1 MKQITEGL
9 KRFFKKCGDF
19 FQGIWRHKQGRIGLI
34 IVLVL
39 VFAAVFAEWL
49 APYDP
54 YDVTQRAEKGL
65 APSMEHLLGTSIT
78 TGQDV
83 FSMLLYGTR
92 VSLSVGIITGL
103 SIAVIGA
110 ILGVA
115 AGYLGGIVDMILMR
129 IVDIMIVVPTL
140 PLTIVITNIFGHSY
154 VVIVLV
160 FVLFGWQSLS
170 RVVRSQ
176 VLLLKNSD
184 YVKAAE
190 LAGAGKRYIM
200 FQHILP
206 GVSHLVVMNTA
217 LTCAGIMIAEAG
229 LSFLGLGN
237 PTAISWGKMLAD
249 AQSGGSMLF
258 GHWWTI
264 LAPGIGIFLSV
275 YAFMRLGL
283 AIEEILNPKMK
294 RKSGAYVML
303 KQLNN
308 SYLEEVFA
316 SMNDKELSEH
326 ETSGFDRKRNCGG
339 TVNG

>member
-1 MKQITEGL
+1 MAEEIKELL
-9 KRFFKKCGDF
+9 KKGRGFFGK
-19 FQGIWRHKQGRIGLI
+19 IWNHKQGRVGLLVVVLL
-34 IVLVL
+34 IVTAL
-39 VFAAVFAEWL
+39 FAEQI

-65 APSMEHLLGTSIT
+65 SPSLEHLLGTSIT

-83 FSMLLYGTR
+83 FSMLIYGTR
-92 VSLSVGIITGL
+92 VSLSIGIITGL
-103 SIAVIGA
+103 LIAVFGA
-110 ILGVA
+110 VLGVA
-115 AGYLGGIVDMILMR
+115 AGYLGGAVDMILMR

-154 VVIVLV
+154 RVIVLV

-190 LAGAGKRYIM
+190 LAGAGKRYVM
-200 FQHILP
+200 FRHILP
-206 GVSHLVVMNTA
+206 GVSHLVIMNTA
-217 LTCAGIMIAEAG
+217 LMCAGIMIAEAG

-249 AQSGGSMLF
+249 AQNGGSMLF
-258 GHWWTI
+258 GQWWTI

-275 YAFMRLGL
+275 FAFMRLGL
-283 AIEEILNPKMK
+283 AVEEILNPKMK
-294 RKSGAYVML
+294 RKNGAYVLMKHMG
-303 KQLNN
+303 KQ
-308 SYLEEVFA
+308 YLEEVFA
-316 SMNDKELSEH
+316 SMDEAAE
-326 ETSGFDRKRNCGG
+326 ETMDE
-339 TVNG
+339 

>member
-1 MKQITEGL
+1 M
-9 KRFFKKCGDF
+9 
-19 FQGIWRHKQGRIGLI
+19 LI
-34 IVLVL
+34 
-39 VFAAVFAEWL
+39 
-49 APYDP
+49 
-54 YDVTQRAEKGL
+54 
-65 APSMEHLLGTSIT
+65 
-78 TGQDV
+78 
-83 FSMLLYGTR
+83 YGTR
-92 VSLSVGIITGL
+92 VSLSIGIITGL
-103 SIAVIGA
+103 LIAVLGA

-115 AGYLGGIVDMILMR
+115 AGYMGGIVDMILMR

-154 VVIVLV
+154 VVIVFV

-190 LAGAGKRYIM
+190 LAGAGKGYIM
-200 FQHILP
+200 FRHILP

-249 AQSGGSMLF
+249 AQNGGSMLF

-275 YAFMRLGL
+275 FAFMRLGL
-283 AIEEILNPKMK
+283 AIEEILNPRMK
-294 RKSGAYVML
+294 QKNGAFVLM
-303 KQLNN
+303 KHMGNR
-308 SYLEEVFA
+308 YLEEVFQ
-316 SMNDKELSEH
+316 SMNEED
-326 ETSGFDRKRNCGG
+326 GG
-339 TVNG
+339 TADEG

>member
-115 AGYLGGIVDMILMR
+115 AGYLGGIVDMLLMR

-308 SYLEEVFA
+308 SYLEEVFD

-326 ETSGFDRKRNCGG
+326 ETSRFDTKRNCGG

>member
-1 MKQITEGL
+1 MKQFI
-9 KRFFKKCGDF
+9 KK
-19 FQGIWRHKQGRIGLI
+19 IWNHKQGRVGLI
-34 IVLVL
+34 IVLSL
-39 VFAAVFAEWL
+39 VFVALFADIL

-54 YDVTQRAEKGL
+54 YDVTQRAQKGL
-65 APSMEHLLGTSIT
+65 APSLEHPLGTSIT
-78 TGQDV
+78 TGQDSL
-83 FSMLLYGTR
+83 SMLIHGTR

-103 SIAVIGA
+103 CIAVLGSV
-110 ILGVA
+110 LGVV
-115 AGYLGGIVDMILMR
+115 AGYMGGIADMILMR
-129 IVDIMIVVPTL
+129 IVDIMIVIPIL
-140 PLTIVITNIFGHSY
+140 PLTIVITNIFGRSY
-154 VVIVLV
+154 VVIVFV

-190 LAGAGKRYIM
+190 LAGADRKYVM
-200 FQHILP
+200 FRHILP

-264 LAPGIGIFLSV
+264 VTPGIGIFLSV
-275 YAFMRLGL
+275 FAFMRLGL
-283 AIEEILNPKMK
+283 AIEEILNPRMK
-294 RKSGAYVML
+294 KKSDAYVLFKHMN
-303 KQLNN
+303 KQ
-308 SYLEEVFA
+308 YIDEVFL
-316 SMNDKELSEH
+316 SMNDE
-326 ETSGFDRKRNCGG
+326 
-339 TVNG
+339 

>member
-1 MKQITEGL
+1 MSRAMKKIMESL
-9 KRFFKKCGDF
+9 KIFSGRCKEFFKS
-19 FQGIWRHKQGRIGLI
+19 IWNHRQGRVGLI
-34 IVLVL
+34 IVLL
-39 VFAAVFAEWL
+39 LIFIAVFADVL

-54 YDVTQRAEKGL
+54 YDVTQRDDKGL
-65 APSMEHLLGTSIT
+65 SPSLNHLLGTSIT

-83 FSMLLYGTR
+83 FSMLLHGTR
-92 VSLSVGIITGL
+92 VSLCVGIITGL
-103 SIAVIGA
+103 AIAVLGSV
-110 ILGVA
+110 LGVA
-115 AGYLGGIVDMILMR
+115 AGYLGGVVDMLLMR
-129 IVDIMIVVPTL
+129 IVDIMIVIPTL

-154 VVIVLV
+154 VVIVFV

-190 LAGAGKRYIM
+190 LAGAGKKYIM
-200 FQHILP
+200 FKHILP

-275 YAFMRLGL
+275 FAFMRLGL

-294 RKSGAYVML
+294 KKNGAYVMY

-308 SYLEEVFA
+308 RYLEEVFE
-316 SMNDKELSEH
+316 SMNDGNS
-326 ETSGFDRKRNCGG
+326 GG
-339 TVNG
+339 TANG

>member
-1 MKQITEGL
+1 MKRNMKKLLELI
-9 KRFFKKCGDF
+9 KRFLGCVRNFLG
-19 FQGIWRHKQGRIGLI
+19 QIWKHRQGRVGLI
-34 IVLVL
+34 IVLLL
-39 VFAAVFAEWL
+39 VFVAIFAEFI

-54 YDVTQRAEKGL
+54 YDVTQRADKGL
-65 APSMEHLLGTSIT
+65 SPSLAHLLGTSIT

-83 FSMLLYGTR
+83 FSMLIYGTR

-103 SIAVIGA
+103 AIAVLGA
-110 ILGVA
+110 VLGVA
-115 AGYLGGIVDMILMR
+115 AGYLGGVIDMILMR
-129 IVDIMIVVPTL
+129 IVDIMIVIPTL
-140 PLTIVITNIFGHSY
+140 PLTIVITNLFGHSY
-154 VVIVLV
+154 VVIVFV

-190 LAGAGKRYIM
+190 LAGAGKKYIM
-200 FQHILP
+200 FRHILP

-249 AQSGGSMLF
+249 AQNGGSMLF

-275 YAFMRLGL
+275 FAFMRLGL

-294 RKSGAYVML
+294 RKSAAYVMYKHL
-303 KQLNN
+303 SNR
-308 SYLEEVFA
+308 YLDEVFL
-316 SMNDKELSEH
+316 SMNDGEE
-326 ETSGFDRKRNCGG
+326 GG
-339 TVNG
+339 ATNA

>member
-1 MKQITEGL
+1 MRILDILTASVKG
-9 KRFFKKCGDF
+9 CGDF
-19 FQGIWRHKQGRIGLI
+19 IKKIWNHKQGRIGLVV
-34 IVLVL
+34 VLFL
-39 VFAAVFAEWL
+39 VFIALFADVL

-54 YDVTQRAEKGL
+54 YDVTQRDTKGL

-83 FSMLLYGTR
+83 FSMLIHGTR
-92 VSLSVGIITGL
+92 VSLCVGIITGL
-103 SIAVIGA
+103 SIAILGSV
-110 ILGVA
+110 LGVA
-115 AGYLGGIVDMILMR
+115 AGYLGGVVDMMLMR

-154 VVIVLV
+154 VVIVFV

-176 VLLLKNSD
+176 VLLLKKSD

-190 LAGAGKRYIM
+190 LAGAGKKYIM
-200 FQHILP
+200 FRHILP
-206 GVSHLVVMNTA
+206 GVSNLVVMNTA

-264 LAPGIGIFLSV
+264 LAPGIGIFVSV
-275 YAFMRLGL
+275 FAFMRLGL
-283 AIEEILNPKMK
+283 AIEEILNPRMK
-294 RKSGAYVML
+294 QKSGVHQAIRRL
-303 KQLNN
+303 D
-308 SYLEEVFA
+308 SRYLEEVFL
-316 SMNDKELSEH
+316 SMNES
-326 ETSGFDRKRNCGG
+326 TYGG
-339 TVNG
+339 TDE

>member
-1 MKQITEGL
+1 MGERIKEWC
-9 KRFFKKCGDF
+9 KKCGSF
-19 FQGIWRHKQGRIGLI
+19 FQKIWNHKQGRVGLI
-34 IVLVL
+34 IVLLLVL
-39 VFAAVFAEWL
+39 TAIFADVI
-49 APYDP
+49 APYNP
-54 YDVTQRAEKGL
+54 YDVTQRADKGL
-65 APSMEHLLGTSIT
+65 SPSFAHLLGTSIT

-83 FSMLLYGTR
+83 FSMLIYGTR
-92 VSLSVGIITGL
+92 VSLSIGIITGL
-103 SIAVIGA
+103 LIAVLGS

-115 AGYLGGIVDMILMR
+115 AGYMGGIVDMILMR

-140 PLTIVITNIFGHSY
+140 PLTIVITNIFGHNY
-154 VVIVLV
+154 VVIVFV

-190 LAGAGKRYIM
+190 LAGAGKGYIM
-200 FQHILP
+200 FRHILP

-249 AQSGGSMLF
+249 AQNGGSMLF

-275 YAFMRLGL
+275 FAFMRLGL
-283 AIEEILNPKMK
+283 AIEEILNPRMK
-294 RKSGAYVML
+294 RKNGAFVLM
-303 KQLNN
+303 KHMGNQ
-308 SYLEEVFA
+308 YLEEVFQ
-316 SMNDKELSEH
+316 SMKEE
-326 ETSGFDRKRNCGG
+326 DGG
-339 TVNG
+339 TADEG

>member
-1 MKQITEGL
+1 MKMDMNRIKEVIKTIGHNSVE
-9 KRFFKKCGDF
+9 FFRK
-19 FQGIWRHKQGRIGLI
+19 IWNHKQGRIGLI
-34 IVLVL
+34 IVILL
-39 VFAAVFAEWL
+39 VFIALFAPIL

-54 YDVTQRAEKGL
+54 YDVTLRDDKGL
-65 APSMEHLLGTSIT
+65 SPSMEHLLGTSIT

-83 FSMLLYGTR
+83 FSMLIYGTR
-92 VSLSVGIITGL
+92 VSLSVGIVTGL
-103 SIAVIGA
+103 AIAIIGS

-115 AGYLGGIVDMILMR
+115 AGYLGGIVDMVLMR
-129 IVDIMIVVPTL
+129 IVDIMIVIPTL

-154 VVIVLV
+154 VVIVFV

-190 LAGAGKRYIM
+190 LAGAEKKYIM
-200 FQHILP
+200 FRHILP

-264 LAPGIGIFLSV
+264 IAPGIGIFISV
-275 YAFMRLGL
+275 FAFMRLGL

-294 RKSGAYVML
+294 RKSGAYVMY

-308 SYLEEVFA
+308 QYLEEVFL
-316 SMNDKELSEH
+316 SMND
-326 ETSGFDRKRNCGG
+326 DQDGG
-339 TVNG
+339 ATVE